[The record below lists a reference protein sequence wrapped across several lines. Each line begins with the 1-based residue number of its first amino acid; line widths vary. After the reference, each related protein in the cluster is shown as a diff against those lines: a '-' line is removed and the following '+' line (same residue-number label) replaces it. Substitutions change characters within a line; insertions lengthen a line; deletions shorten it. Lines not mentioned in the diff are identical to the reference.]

1 MEYLFII
8 LFIVLLAYYF
18 FYYTN
23 QKKLA
28 QKLEKQKDE
37 IEQAVHL
44 FDGWLNSK
52 SYFRYRK
59 CTSWKDKFQLLA
71 KIVPSKVSRLP
82 LSAEIKNNSKL
93 FQRFYYNADNL
104 RNQHNA
110 KYITDEINA
119 CKILFGNIENYP
131 LTLKQREAIVTD
143 EDNNLI
149 IAGAGTGKT
158 STLIG
163 KIIYLLKR
171 KRIDPSKILVLAFT
185 RKASDEIKERVRS
198 KTNVEMDIKT
208 FHKFGLDIISS
219 VEDKKPSLA
228 FADES
233 GDELRRFIETVHQEL
248 LHQTKYQVL
257 ISTYFLSYLKPY
269 KPPEK
274 YKNEGDYFKE
284 LKSHR
289 TLKGETL
296 RSFEEIEIANFL
308 FVNNIDYIYEKEY
321 EVNTANRNY
330 AQYKPD
336 FYLPKYKIYIEHFGL
351 IDRAGNVPHWFS
363 SKRGFSAKTEYNESI
378 KWKREIHRK
387 NRTILVETFS
397 YEKKEGNLLDL
408 LKSRLQKHDVKF
420 DATPIQIV
428 KHFEDK
434 NEFPP
439 FINLIITFLNL
450 MKSNGFGIKELY
462 AIAKERKLIRE
473 EKFLEVFEPI
483 FKKYQMHLRDKNKID
498 FSDMLIKATE
508 YIKTSKYRSQYEYIL
523 VDEFQ
528 DMSVG
533 RYKLISNLISQNPE
547 QSLFCVGDDWQSIY
561 RFTGSD
567 ISIMTEFE
575 KYFGFTKRVDLDLT
589 FRLNDKVTEFTQN
602 FILKNP
608 KQLKKNLTS
617 NNISTLEPFKI
628 VYETKNIDSDN
639 NQDTLESCLNLIK
652 VKANAGKEKVFIL
665 GRYNFDEPKTLQ
677 FIKRKYKSLDIN
689 FMTAHSSKGL
699 EADYVI
705 IINANSGKYGFPS
718 EIVDDPILTLVLKIQ
733 DEIENAEER
742 RLFYVAL
749 TRTRNNIYIICNQN
763 IPSKFVNELL
773 SEYGT
778 VDRCPQCKSGLLVK
792 RNNPKDK
799 SEFWGCE
806 NFPLCTYTKN
816 INYNNFQRSK
826 KRFKMHR

>member
-8 LFIVLLAYYF
+8 LFIVLLTYYL
-18 FYYTN
+18 FYYNN

-28 QKLEKQKDE
+28 QKLEKHEDE
-37 IEQAVHL
+37 IRQAVHL
-44 FDGWLNSK
+44 FESWLNSK
-52 SYFRYRK
+52 SYIRYRK
-59 CTSWKDKFQLLA
+59 CSFWKNKFQTLS
-71 KIVPSKVSRLP
+71 KIVPPKVSRLP

-93 FQRFYYNADNL
+93 FQSFYHNADNL

-110 KYITDEINA
+110 KYINDEIND
-119 CKILFGNIENYP
+119 CKILFDTIESYT
-131 LTLKQREAIVTD
+131 LTQKQREAIVTD

-171 KRIDPSKILVLAFT
+171 RKVDPSKILVLAFT
-185 RKASDEIKERVRS
+185 RRASDEIKERVRS

-233 GDELRRFIETVHQEL
+233 GDELKIFINSIHKEL
-248 LHQTKYQVL
+248 LQQPKYQDL
-257 ISTYFLSYLKPY
+257 ISTYFLSYLRPY
-269 KPPEK
+269 KSPEK
-274 YKNEGDYFKE
+274 YKNEGDYFKD

-321 EVNTANRNY
+321 EVNTANINF

-351 IDRAGNVPHWFS
+351 IDRSGNVPHWFS
-363 SKRGFSAKTEYNESI
+363 SKRGFSAKTEYNEAI
-378 KWKREIHRK
+378 KWKRDIHKK
-387 NRTILVETFS
+387 NRTILVETYS

-408 LKSRLQKHDVKF
+408 LKSRLQKFNVKF
-420 DATPIQIV
+420 DSTPIQIV

-434 NEFPP
+434 NEFQP

-473 EKFLEVFEPI
+473 EKFFEVFEPI
-483 FKKYQMHLRDKNKID
+483 YKKYQMHFRDNNKID

-508 YIKTSKYRSQYEYIL
+508 YIKTSKYKSLYEYIL
-523 VDEFQ
+523 IDEFQ

-533 RYKLISNLISQNPE
+533 RYKLIASLINQNPD

-575 KYFGFTKRVDLDLT
+575 EYFGFTKRVDLDLT
-589 FRLNDKVTEFTQN
+589 FRLNDKVTGFTQK
-602 FILKNP
+602 FILKNSN
-608 KQLKKNLTS
+608 QLKKNLTS
-617 NNISTLEPFKI
+617 NNISTLEPFKV
-628 VYETKNIDSDN
+628 VYETKNNVSDT
-639 NQDTLESCLNLIK
+639 NQDILETCLNAIK
-652 VKANAGKEKVFIL
+652 ENTNSERKKVLVL

-689 FMTAHSSKGL
+689 FITAHSSKGL
-699 EADYVI
+699 ESDYVI
-705 IINANSGKYGFPS
+705 IVNVNSGKYGFPS
-718 EIVDDPILTLVLKIQ
+718 EIVDDPILTLVLRIQ

-763 IPSKFVNELL
+763 NPSKFVNELL
-773 SEYGT
+773 SEFGT
-778 VDRCPQCKSGLLVK
+778 TDRCPQCKSGLLVK
-792 RNNPKDK
+792 RINPKD
-799 SEFWGCE
+799 
-806 NFPLCTYTKN
+806 
-816 INYNNFQRSK
+816 
-826 KRFKMHR
+826 